1 MSSEPGRQRI
11 DVDEAE
17 ALIRAHVPPR
27 PITRVPLEHA
37 AGEILREPV
46 RAERDQPPFDRVTM
60 DGFALRHRAIA
71 AGRRS
76 FTVTGTQAAGDPAM
90 PVGAD
95 EACVW
100 IMTGAALPAD
110 ADTIVPVERTRRAG
124 ETVTLEDGY
133 APAPGQFIHRGG
145 SDHRAGARLL
155 EPGVRLG
162 PPEMAVLTIGGHAD
176 VAIAARPAIAVVA
189 TGDELVEVGEP
200 VTTFRI
206 RSSNDRAVVAALA
219 GAGFTRVTRQRLP
232 DDPAVLQRQLGSLL
246 GQHDVLVLSGGVSLG
261 EFDYVPRTLA
271 SLGVQVVF
279 HKVRQRPGMPFWFGT
294 GPAGQPVFALP
305 GNPVSTLVCLT
316 RYVIPALTASLGRGP
331 VPAVR
336 VPLAAAVT
344 FEPDLCWFLPVVL
357 HHGDDG
363 SVRAEPRPT
372 NTSGDFVALAGT
384 DGYVELPRGG
394 KVFAAGYPARFW
406 HW

>member
-1 MSSEPGRQRI
+1 MTDATGRLRI

-17 ALIRAHVPPR
+17 ALIARHVPPR

-37 AGEILREPV
+37 AGEILREV
-46 RAERDQPPFDRVTM
+46 VFAERDQPPFDRVTM

-76 FTVTGTQAAGDPAM
+76 FTVIGTQAAGDPAM
-90 PVGAD
+90 TVGAD
-95 EACVW
+95 DTCVW

-110 ADTIVPVERTRRAG
+110 ADTIVPVERTRRDG
-124 ETVTLEDGY
+124 DTVTIEDGY
-133 APAPGQFIHRGG
+133 APAPGQFIHRAG
-145 SDHRAGARLL
+145 SDHRAGSPLLGPGARL
-155 EPGVRLG
+155 GA
-162 PPEMAVLTIGGHAD
+162 PEMAVLTIGGHPD
-176 VAIAARPAIAVVA
+176 VAVASRPSIAVVS

-219 GAGFTRVTRQRLP
+219 GAGFARVARQRLP
-232 DDPAVLQRQLGSLL
+232 DDPVVLQRELGQLLE
-246 GQHDVLVLSGGVSLG
+246 QHDVLVLSGGVSLG
-261 EFDYVPRTLA
+261 EFDHVPRTLA
-271 SLGVQVVF
+271 ALGVKVVF

-294 GPAGQPVFALP
+294 GPAAQPVFALP

-316 RYVIPALTASLGRGP
+316 RHVIPALTASLGAAP
-331 VPAVR
+331 SPAVR
-336 VPLAAAVT
+336 VPLASDVT
-344 FEPDLCWFLPVVL
+344 FEPDLCYFLPVVL
-357 HHGDDG
+357 HWGEDG

-384 DGYVELPRGG
+384 DGFVELPRTGRH
-394 KVFAAGYPARFW
+394 FAAGYPARYW
-406 HW
+406 RW